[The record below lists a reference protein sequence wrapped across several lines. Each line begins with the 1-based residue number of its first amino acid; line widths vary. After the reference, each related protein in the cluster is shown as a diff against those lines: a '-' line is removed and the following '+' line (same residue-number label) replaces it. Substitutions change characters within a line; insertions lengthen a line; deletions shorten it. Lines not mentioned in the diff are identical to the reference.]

1 MKLLLKILALP
12 VTLTISA
19 LTALCAVVLSCA
31 ASIFALAGTLLTILA
46 LAVLLSGNP
55 QSAAIV
61 AVIAFLVSPLGIPML
76 GPAVGRLARP
86 QPLAKRQNIR
96 IDLQESQLLRR
107 CKTPGQFSFWIH
119 FMRFGFLVCMRI
131 KSILTS

>member
-31 ASIFALAGTLLTILA
+31 ASIFALAGSLLTILA
-46 LAVLLSGNP
+46 LAVLLSGYP
-55 QSAAIV
+55 HSAAIV

-76 GPAVGRLARP
+76 TVRL
-86 QPLAKRQNIR
+86 LGGLQNIN
-96 IDLQESQLLRR
+96 LLL
-107 CKTPGQFSFWIH
+107 KDFIYG
-119 FMRFGFLVCMRI
+119 
-131 KSILTS
+131 

>member
-46 LAVLLSGNP
+46 VLLSGNP

-61 AVIAFLVSPLGIPML
+61 ALIAFLVSPLGIPML
-76 GPAVGRLARP
+76 VVRLLGGLQDLNLSLRD
-86 QPLAKRQNIR
+86 R
-96 IDLQESQLLRR
+96 IY
-107 CKTPGQFSFWIH
+107 G
-119 FMRFGFLVCMRI
+119 
-131 KSILTS
+131 